1 MRDQAITSTVARR
14 PAAMERGGVPRPQ
27 RRTMDRKPAFVFGS
41 ARDAQEFRAW
51 IGAHLSSIR
60 EAAESASPDVR
71 LRSIESHVTANLVLI
86 QFECAPYRDAGHDDL
101 IAAMYAACEWVK
113 RANPTVLRY
122 FVMSGGAS
130 RVVA

>member
-14 PAAMERGGVPRPQ
+14 PAAMERGGFPRPE
-27 RRTMDRKPAFVFGS
+27 RHKMDRDPAFVFGS
-41 ARDAQEFRAW
+41 ARDAQQFRAW

-71 LRSIESHVTANLVLI
+71 LRSIDSHVTANVVLI
-86 QFECAPYRDAGHDDL
+86 RFDCAPYRDAGHDDL
-101 IAAMYAACEWVK
+101 VAAMYAACEWVK

-122 FVMSGGAS
+122 FVMSGGAR